1 MEFITPLAIIFIL
14 FLIPFIGGKPK
25 KKGSIDPIKSVKGLK
40 L

>member
-1 MEFITPLAIIFIL
+1 MKLLGVIL
-14 FLIPFIGGKPK
+14 LFVVIAFVFLRKPK